1 MSPGAYLWFR
11 IRGSNEHRRNGDKHE
26 LDFSICPGGQEGCQG
41 GVTLLALGLALL
53 VGVGVSPTPAIA
65 DQIKTCGDFT
75 VTVAEG
81 DAAEYSYENG
91 ELRITGGTLTVGN
104 TNPSTPTNNRI
115 VISGHVDVTFAG
127 VNIERST
134 SGSPVEVDDHATTN
148 VTIRLRNENKLVSST
163 SDTPALRKGR
173 KEAAGSDVGSL
184 KITSAERDG
193 SAAGSL
199 TARSTGN
206 DSAGIGSGGYHGDV
220 ANITIAGGTVDAS
233 AKSGASIGATGGGS
247 TWNLV
252 ISGGIVKAVGG
263 DGLGAVSHSN
273 TSNFEI
279 SGGYVVTNVLRGSVP
294 TGGLVSTD
302 SGTSFT
308 ARGNCLLP
316 TSQSPLSAERLTIEP
331 GATLT
336 IPKGASMTVN
346 ETVIN
351 NGTLAGAG
359 TLVSSGTFYNNG
371 TIVDCVVEGK
381 VTEQLVTIE
390 SGTANGSTDPQTV
403 SAGST
408 VTLQANEVTGMVFT
422 GWEVTMGH
430 GVELVDPAAAETTFS
445 MPSGSCVTIRA
456 TYEYLFGTIVTEA
469 GEEIP
474 VTGEGPSDS
483 YAAIRDSGWQNY
495 PNSTFRLT
503 APDETAEGVSNR
515 LSLPNELPAC
525 ATIDLNDRT
534 MSCDHLTSYHVS
546 AASQLCVRNGTLVAS
561 YGSLYVENIRLTLEG
576 VTLSAA
582 DSWDGSLNIYVGG
595 SASSLTFGEGTSL
608 SGNTTSVTIGGYRG
622 SVTIPCALA
631 QDEHLSIEGEINVN
645 RVHSWTATTG
655 GAAACASCGL
665 RRGSAEL
672 SLSPAEGLV
681 YDGESLTAADA
692 GVTATRDGADCSN
705 EVVLSWQRV
714 NSDGSLGVSESGL
727 PRDAGT
733 YQITAT
739 LYGSSTEDTAYDT
752 LTETATVSVA
762 PKPVTVHFDGAVS
775 AQGKVYDG
783 TTTAELSGI
792 PADAAFQLDGVLDR
806 DQSRVQL
813 SLDGVH
819 GEFADAGAGTEKG
832 IAVLLDN
839 PSLSSPNYTLSSNEV
854 QLGSSVTA
862 SIDPRPVKLEWQG
875 VTGRFFGDGRSVTA
889 LVAGAVE
896 GDDVLAQVSNGNQ
909 VEAGT
914 YTATAELAG
923 SDAGN
928 YMLAEDAQQ
937 SVEYTVAPAVV
948 APDGTQASSLN
959 DAGVAQTS
967 FVFGEKI
974 VVRVKPAYASS
985 EQGTRTL
992 ALTEPAPEQMA
1003 LYYGNTQISD
1013 PVSAASDGSYTMT
1026 YDTSEGIVPA
1036 GAEAETLVAR
1046 LVGSENVSD
1055 FEVAV
1060 QVSIAK
1066 APQAAPEGVVPTNEL
1081 TVGDGGQLSGLP
1093 AGGEW
1098 RPAGEGAWRPV
1109 PEGGA
1114 VSGLPAGD
1122 YEVRLPESET
1132 HAASDAVK
1140 VTIKDF
1146 SSAHGGI
1153 TYPAGTTDAGD
1164 GLATL
1169 PDGGGSVTFPN
1180 GATVVLPGGSTVDP
1194 EAQVATTP
1202 SGVEVAPDGDG
1213 LSVRL
1218 PGGAV
1223 VNAGSATV
1231 GQDGTV
1237 AFPNGGTITYQ
1248 DGTTGQVGSGETVEP
1263 DVTAPEQGDGTSNE
1277 TTPGSEGEPEPTPGA
1292 EDDSEP
1298 TPETETPEAD
1308 GLAQTGDV
1316 VSFLPA
1322 VVAGAAGLTAA
1333 AGALTLRRRSK

>member
-1 MSPGAYLWFR
+1 MSLISRFVLKGKKGVR
-11 IRGSNEHRRNGDKHE
+11 E
-26 LDFSICPGGQEGCQG
+26 

-53 VGVGVSPTPAIA
+53 VGVGASPTPALA
-65 DQIKTCGDFT
+65 DQIETYGDFT

-81 DAAEYSYENG
+81 DTAEYSFSG
-91 ELRITGGTLTVGN
+91 DMLRITGGTLTVGN
-104 TNPSTPTNNRI
+104 TDPSAPTNNRI

-148 VTIRLRNENKLVSST
+148 VTIRLQNENRLVSSAPK
-163 SDTPALRKGR
+163 TPALRKSRGQTG
-173 KEAAGSDVGSL
+173 GSDVSVL
-184 KITSAERDG
+184 TITSAKGDG

-199 TARSTGN
+199 VARSTGN
-206 DSAGIGSGGYHGDV
+206 DSAGIGAADYHGDV

-233 AKSGASIGATGGGS
+233 ATSGASIGATGDGS

-263 DGLGAVSHSN
+263 DGLGAN
-273 TSNFEI
+273 TNTGVSNFEI
-279 SGGYVVTNVLRGSVP
+279 SGGYVVTNAYRGSTP

-302 SGTSFT
+302 SGKSFT
-308 ARGNCLLP
+308 ARGDCRLP
-316 TSQSPLSAERLTIEP
+316 EPQSPLSVERLTIEP

-336 IPKGASMTVN
+336 IPEGARMTVS

-359 TLVSSGTFYNNG
+359 TLVSNGTFYNNG
-371 TIVDCVVEGK
+371 TIVDGVVEGE

-390 SGTANGSTDPQTV
+390 SGTANGSADPQTV
-403 SAGST
+403 SAGAT
-408 VTLQANEVTGMVFT
+408 VTIRASEPIGMVFA
-422 GWEVTMGH
+422 GWEVTMGQ
-430 GVELVDPAAAETTFS
+430 GVELADPAAAETTFS

-474 VTGEGPSDS
+474 VTGERPSDS

-503 APDETAEGVSNR
+503 APNEAAEGLSNR

-525 ATIDLNDRT
+525 ATIDLNGRT
-534 MSCDHLTSYHVS
+534 MSASSFGSRYVRGE
-546 AASQLCVRNGTLVAS
+546 SQLCVRNGTLVAS

-576 VTLSAA
+576 VTLSASE
-582 DSWDGSLNIYVGG
+582 DRNTIDVRVSENT
-595 SASSLTFGEGTSL
+595 SSLTFGEGAGFSDAVA
-608 SGNTTSVTIGGYRG
+608 SVTIEGWYGG
-622 SVTIPCALA
+622 SVTIPCGLA
-631 QDEHLSIEGEINVN
+631 QDERLSFGSSLNVN
-645 RVHSWTATTG
+645 RVHSWVPTAG
-655 GAAACASCGL
+655 GAEGCAFCGL
-665 RRGSAEL
+665 QRGTAGL

-681 YDGESLTAADA
+681 YDGENLTAADV
-692 GVTATRDGADCSN
+692 GVTATRAGADCSG

-714 NSDGSLGVSESGL
+714 NSDDLLGVSESGL

-739 LYGSSTEDTAYDT
+739 LYGSSTEDAAYDT

-762 PKPVTVHFDGAVS
+762 PRPVTVHFDGAVS

-783 TTTAELSGI
+783 TTTAEISGI
-792 PADAAFQLDGVLDR
+792 PAESTFQLDGVLDG
-806 DQSRVQL
+806 DQGWVQL
-813 SLDGVH
+813 SFDGVH
-819 GEFADAGAGTEKG
+819 GEFADAGADTEKSV
-832 IAVLLDN
+832 AVLLDN
-839 PSLSSPNYTLSSNEV
+839 PSLSSPNYALSSHEV

-862 SIDPRPVKLEWQG
+862 SIAPCPVELEWQG

-889 LVAGAVE
+889 LVTGAIE

-909 VEAGT
+909 VEAGI
-914 YTATAELAG
+914 YTATAELVG

-928 YMLAEDAQQ
+928 YMLAEDTRR

-992 ALTEPAPEQMA
+992 ALAEPAPEQMA
-1003 LYYGNTQISD
+1003 LYYGDTQISD

-1026 YDTSEGIVPA
+1026 YDTSEGVVPA

-1046 LVGSENVSD
+1046 LVGSKNVSD

-1060 QVSIAK
+1060 EVSITK

-1114 VSGLPAGD
+1114 ASGLPAGD

-1132 HAASDAVK
+1132 HAASDSVK

-1146 SSAHGGI
+1146 SSTHGGI
-1153 TYPAGTTDAGD
+1153 TYPAGTTDTGD

-1202 SGVEVAPDGDG
+1202 SGVEVTPDGDG

-1223 VNAGSATV
+1223 VSAGSATV
-1231 GQDGTV
+1231 GQDGSV

-1263 DVTAPEQGDGTSNE
+1263 DVTAPEQGPQQGDGTSDE
-1277 TTPGSEGEPEPTPGA
+1277 T
-1292 EDDSEP
+1292 
-1298 TPETETPEAD
+1298 TPETETSETD

-1322 VVAGAAGLTAA
+1322 VVAGAAGITAA